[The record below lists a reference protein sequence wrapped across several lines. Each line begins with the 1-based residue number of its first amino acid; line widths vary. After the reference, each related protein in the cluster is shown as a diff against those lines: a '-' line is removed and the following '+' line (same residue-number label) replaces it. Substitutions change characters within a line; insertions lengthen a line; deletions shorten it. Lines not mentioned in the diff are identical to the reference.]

1 MQQQE
6 LTMTGQPQG
15 SSPRLSGVV
24 HFLKFVV
31 GKEGWH
37 VPCEVAPS
45 EGWEFTVD
53 KDSPLWNADPKM
65 LTSALCLDNILKTP
79 YWSEIEWMNIEVRFH
94 AADGSYR
101 RYLYKVE
108 HDLAVD
114 EYGKMFQEVKVNDS
128 DMSARDM
135 DELLQ
140 NIEDDD

>member
-1 MQQQE
+1 MSG
-6 LTMTGQPQG
+6 LPQG
-15 SSPRLSGVV
+15 SSPRLSGVI

-45 EGWEFTVD
+45 EIWEMTLD
-53 KDSPLWNADPKM
+53 KDSPLLDADPKL
-65 LTSALCLDNILKTP
+65 LTGALTRDTIVNTP
-79 YWSEIEWMNIEVRFH
+79 YWSDIEWMNMEVRFH

-108 HDLAVD
+108 HDLAISED
-114 EYGKMFQEVKVNDS
+114 GELLQEIRVEDS

-140 NIEDDD
+140 NIRDND